1 VNHPNSAAFDL
12 LDLDGGW
19 LTAEGISVASDHQLS
34 TQSITRSMMRWAG
47 KGFVETRSVGLT
59 GVETRR
65 EFRVTSVRSPA

>member
-1 VNHPNSAAFDL
+1 MNHPNSPAFDL

-34 TQSITRSMMRWAG
+34 TRSITRSMMRWAG
-47 KGFVETRSVGLT
+47 KGFIETRSVGLT